1 MPTQRFNVFGR
12 LLDIE
17 RSGDRWSVLAVG
29 NDGKRAPAGFVIPAF
44 VVDEELAQFLF
55 DLFHE
60 QAAYKK
66 GGIFRVERQSS
77 GSIATNA
84 ARKLE

>member
-1 MPTQRFNVFGR
+1 MPAQRFNVFGR
-12 LLDIE
+12 LFDIE
-17 RSGDRWSVLAVG
+17 RCGATWSVLAVG

-44 VVDEELAQFLF
+44 VAEEELEQFLF

-66 GGIFRVERQSS
+66 GGIFRVQRSAVKESV
-77 GSIATNA
+77 
-84 ARKLE
+84 

>member
-1 MPTQRFNVFGR
+1 MPTHRFNVFGR
-12 LLDIE
+12 LFDIE

-29 NDGKRAPAGFVIPAF
+29 DDGKRGSAGFVIPEF
-44 VVDEELAQFLF
+44 VETEELEQFLF

-66 GGIFRVERQSS
+66 GGIFRIER
-77 GSIATNA
+77 TT
-84 ARKLE
+84 